1 MLDPASPPPL
11 RPEFVALPGYEPVE
25 PLEAI
30 ARRIGIDPADVL
42 KLDANENPFGML
54 PAVRDAIA
62 AVTDYA
68 VYPDPL
74 QVELRAA
81 IAAYL
86 DVAAERIV
94 AGAGSD
100 ELIEVTIRALVAP
113 GQRILVCPPTFGM
126 YRFVADVQGV
136 VLDEVPRAADFSLDL
151 DAVLQQITDETAAVL
166 LATPNNPTGAVL
178 SDTELRALLATG
190 VTVILDEAYAEF
202 AGASFLSWMGDH
214 PRLIVF
220 RTFSK
225 WAGLAG
231 LRIGYGVFPP
241 TVADVVMRI
250 KQPYSVNRA
259 AEIGALSALDHQ
271 AAYAA
276 QIETIVASRNDLS
289 SRIDE
294 LPWLSPNPSAA
305 NFLLCEV
312 QDGRGKDLRDAL
324 EQRGVFVRYYT
335 RPDLLARCIRISM
348 PRPDQLDDLMQ
359 RLQAAGRS
367 LGFSD

>member
-1 MLDPASPPPL
+1 MLDPALPPPL
-11 RPEFVALPGYEPVE
+11 RPEFIDLPGYDPVE
-25 PLEAI
+25 PLESI
-30 ARRIGIDPADVL
+30 ANRIGIDPADVL
-42 KLDANENPFGML
+42 KLDANENPHGML

-62 AVTDYA
+62 GVDDYA

-74 QVELRAA
+74 QVELREA
-81 IAAYL
+81 IARYL
-86 DVAAERIV
+86 KVPAARIV

-100 ELIEVTIRALVAP
+100 ELIEVSIRALVAP
-113 GQRILVCPPTFGM
+113 GQRVVVCPPTFGM

-136 VLDEVPRAADFSLDL
+136 ALDEVPRAPDFSLDL
-151 DAVLQQITDETAAVL
+151 DAVLGQITDETALVL
-166 LATPNNPTGAVL
+166 LASPNNPTGAVL
-178 SDTELRALLATG
+178 SDAELRALLATG

-202 AGASFLSWMGDH
+202 AGRSFVSWMDDH

-241 TVADVVMRI
+241 AVANVVMRI

-259 AEIGALSALDHQ
+259 AEIGALSALDHR
-271 AAYAA
+271 AEYAR
-276 QIETIVASRNDLS
+276 QIETIVAARDDLAA
-289 SRIDE
+289 RVAE
-294 LPWLSPNPSAA
+294 FPWLNPHPSAA

-324 EQRGVFVRYYT
+324 EKRGVFVRYYT
-335 RPDLLARCIRISM
+335 RPDLLARCVRVSM
-348 PRPDQLDDLMQ
+348 PRPDQLDDLME
-359 RLQAAGRS
+359 RLRAAGRD
-367 LGFSD
+367 LGFAD